1 MILADLLYSCSEL
14 VCHSCQTT
22 FFSSSAFAGFQQ
34 SFLYKAQTR
43 AQCQIR
49 VSYWLDPVHL
59 PIHLNMMLYQRL
71 DALRI

>member
-22 FFSSSAFAGFQQ
+22 FSFSYAFVGFQQ
-34 SFLYKAQTR
+34 SFLYKGKTR
-43 AQCQIR
+43 AQCRIR

-59 PIHLNMMLYQRL
+59 PIYLNMMLYQIL
-71 DALRI
+71 DALQI